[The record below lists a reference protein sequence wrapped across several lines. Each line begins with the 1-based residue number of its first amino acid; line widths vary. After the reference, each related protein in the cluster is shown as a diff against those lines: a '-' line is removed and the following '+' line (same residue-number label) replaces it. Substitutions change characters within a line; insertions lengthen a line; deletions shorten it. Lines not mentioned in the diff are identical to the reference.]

1 MPSPSVLPLSGQDW
15 QVDTEMAPRAVEKVL
30 RGQPRQGCPGMSWYV
45 PAPQGTQL
53 VLRTDP
59 VVFVVLPRGQSAQ
72 AEKPG
77 EGAKL
82 PASHLLQEEE
92 EVLPAREL

>member
-1 MPSPSVLPLSGQDW
+1 
-15 QVDTEMAPRAVEKVL
+15 
-30 RGQPRQGCPGMSWYV
+30 MSWYV

-72 AEKPG
+72 SEKPV

-82 PASHLLQEEE
+82 PMSHLLQEDK
-92 EVLPAREL
+92 EVLPAAAL